1 MLKKITLL
9 SFFVLSIVLAKA
21 QQTKEIGIE
30 EVILK
35 VAKNNYNI
43 KILEQKINLAK
54 AEFNQSSAVFLPSIA
69 VSYTGISTTNP
80 LMAFGS
86 KLNQEV
92 LTQNDFNPVL
102 LNNPNHI
109 ENFTTKVEIK
119 QPIFNAD
126 GFYKRKA
133 AKEKMNAVKL
143 QTSRAKKY
151 INLEVSKAYMQLQIA
166 YKTLEVLQKAKETTL
181 ENLKTTKNYFKQG
194 VVQKADLLL
203 VEIKVAEIKN
213 KVESTKNNIK
223 NASDY
228 LMFLM
233 NDYSE
238 NTLKP
243 TQKLTAN
250 TNSKILTKISENRE
264 DLIAM
269 QKSVNAYKNMH
280 TATKMSFLPKLNA
293 FGSYELHDHKLFK
306 GNANGYLIGA
316 QLSWNIFEGYQRIG
330 KQQQAKANY
339 EKAQLNLEQHKNKS
353 KLEFNK
359 ALRNLKT
366 TEKQLQLTQ
375 LAVKQSKE
383 ALRIKT
389 NRFKEGLEK
398 SSDILLAET
407 QYLTKQLENLQAIF
421 NYNYTKAYLTFLTK

>member
-1 MLKKITLL
+1 MLQKNYTIL
-9 SFFVLSIVLAKA
+9 FFVLSFMLAKA
-21 QQTKEIGIE
+21 QQTKEISIE
-30 EVILK
+30 EAILK

-43 KILEQKINLAK
+43 KILQQEVNVAK
-54 AEFNQSSAVFLPSIA
+54 AEFNQSNAVFLPNIA
-69 VSYTGISTTNP
+69 VSHTGISTTNP

-86 KLNQEV
+86 KLNQEI
-92 LTQNDFNPVL
+92 LTQNDFNPIL

-109 ENFTTKVEIK
+109 ENFTTKIEVK

-133 AKEKMNAVKL
+133 AKEKMNAIKL
-143 QTSRAKKY
+143 QTSRTKKH

-166 YKTLEVLQKAKETTL
+166 YKTLEVLKKAKETTL
-181 ENLKTTKNYFKQG
+181 ENLKITQNHFKQG
-194 VVQKADLLL
+194 TIQKADLLL

-213 KVESTKNNIK
+213 KVENAKNNIK

-250 TNSKILTKISENRE
+250 TTSETITKISENRE
-264 DLIAM
+264 DLMAM

-293 FGSYELHDHKLFK
+293 FGSYELHDHKIFK

-316 QLSWNIFEGYQRIG
+316 QLSWNIFEGYQRFG
-330 KQQQAKANY
+330 KKQKAKANY
-339 EKAQLNLEQHKNKS
+339 EKAQLNLKQYKSKS

-359 ALRNLKT
+359 TLRNLKT
-366 TEKQLQLTQ
+366 IEKQLQLTQ
-375 LAVKQSKE
+375 LAVEQSKE

-389 NRFKEGLEK
+389 NRFKQGLEK